1 MTLTRKSMSTPEIV
15 QELGTRFREYRLRC
29 KLTRKEVSEISGIG
43 MTTLYRFETGNIYDM
58 SMSTLLRLLRAV
70 GMFESWDSLLPE
82 LPESPYMYRAND
94 KNIQRIRHP
103 KK

>member
-1 MTLTRKSMSTPEIV
+1 MSTPEIV
-15 QELGTRFREYRLRC
+15 QELGSRFREYRLRC
-29 KLTRKEVSEISGIG
+29 KLTRKEVSEIAGIG
-43 MTTLYRFETGNIYDM
+43 
-58 SMSTLLRLLRAV
+58 MSTLLRLLRAV

-94 KNIQRIRHP
+94 KKIQRIRHP

>member
-1 MTLTRKSMSTPEIV
+1 MSTPEIV
-15 QELGTRFREYRLRC
+15 QELGSRFREYRLRC

-43 MTTLYRFETGNIYDM
+43 MTTLYRFETGNMYG
-58 SMSTLLRLLRAV
+58 MSTLLRLLRAV
-70 GMFESWDSLLPE
+70 GMFESWDNLLPE

-94 KNIQRIRHP
+94 KRIQRIRHP

>member
-1 MTLTRKSMSTPEIV
+1 MALTKKSMSTPEIV

-58 SMSTLLRLLRAV
+58 SMNTLLRLLRAV

-94 KNIQRIRHP
+94 KKIQRIRHP